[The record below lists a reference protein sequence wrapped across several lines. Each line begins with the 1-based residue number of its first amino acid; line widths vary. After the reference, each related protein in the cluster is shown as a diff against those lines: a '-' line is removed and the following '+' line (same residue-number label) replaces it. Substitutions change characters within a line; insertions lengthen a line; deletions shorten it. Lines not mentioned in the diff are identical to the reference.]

1 MILHLANTMNV
12 RVNGYD
18 IYEVN
23 ELYGEME
30 GYVEIK
36 TPYAE
41 FLVIDSMEELNAAIK
56 QDVAELQ
63 RKLNGG

>member
-1 MILHLANTMNV
+1 MILHLANTMQV
-12 RVNGYD
+12 EVKGYD
-18 IYEVN
+18 IYEMT

-36 TPYAE
+36 TPHVE
-41 FLVIDSMEELNAAIK
+41 FLVIDDMEELNTAIK